1 MHRHGVDPHHY
12 LNLGK
17 DGHYPHALII
27 VHEVDGTLSEQFVY
41 TREEE
46 ELYIQEA
53 EKRLPVIE
61 ALEFS
66 SESAENGTAV
76 KQLHPAIDI
85 IHLYEAR
92 SCEDLAVEIQTAGM
106 DPSRIFDGT
115 DPLFTVLCG
124 DSESNVNSMQDLF
137 ERIKLNGRE
146 GLSIQR
152 YKGLGE
158 MNPEQLWETTMNP
171 ETRKMIRVTME
182 DAVEAER
189 MFTLLM
195 GDAVEPRREYIER
208 HAAGVKDLDI

>member
-61 ALEFS
+61 APEFS
-66 SESAENGTAV
+66 SETAENETTV